1 MKRPGRM
8 GLCVQAV
15 YCAVRL
21 GLFLS
26 TQGLQE
32 LAGHPDFR
40 AHVGHIQEVGLL
52 DFLGVGGTAVLQD
65 HHAVVQGD
73 GVVAGGTDAVW
84 GSGTGKDEGIC
95 AQAAQEEVQGCLEE
109 SGVAGLD
116 DLVVSIGF
124 SELRG
129 VLHGEGAGTAGGK
142 GLAAPL
148 PHCFSRVFHVA
159 AVGAVG
165 AVYENHRDAFCPAGG
180 DSFRAGGDGG
190 FCPFDAEGGFR
201 IYEAVLHVDDN

>member
-52 DFLGVGGTAVLQD
+52 DFLGVGGTAV
-65 HHAVVQGD
+65 
-73 GVVAGGTDAVW
+73 
-84 GSGTGKDEGIC
+84 S
-95 AQAAQEEVQGCLEE
+95 
-109 SGVAGLD
+109 
-116 DLVVSIGF
+116 
-124 SELRG
+124 
-129 VLHGEGAGTAGGK
+129 
-142 GLAAPL
+142 
-148 PHCFSRVFHVA
+148 
-159 AVGAVG
+159 
-165 AVYENHRDAFCPAGG
+165 
-180 DSFRAGGDGG
+180 
-190 FCPFDAEGGFR
+190 
-201 IYEAVLHVDDN
+201 